1 MQRMYIRLTK
11 KQNMRLVMIK
21 HILML
26 TVIAACIVIIALTA
40 LERVRDK
47 NKGFIEIVIDDDD
60 IDEDIPE

>member
-1 MQRMYIRLTK
+1 
-11 KQNMRLVMIK
+11 MIK

-47 NKGFIEIVIDDDD
+47 NKGFIEIVIDDDE
-60 IDEDIPE
+60 IGRASCRERV